1 MLLLGRKTARR
12 KVVPFIVSLSRR
24 AEKRG
29 YGPSPVSLLMNR
41 TDIADYLG
49 LTTETGSCT
58 FTNLKGSVVLRLLIG
73 NMVGLVEVEAF
84 LDLAEGA

>member
-1 MLLLGRKTARR
+1 MLLLGCKTARR
-12 KVVPFIVSLSRR
+12 KVVSFIVSLSRR
-24 AEKRG
+24 AEKRV

-49 LTTETGSCT
+49 LTAETVSCT
-58 FTNLKGSVVLRLLIG
+58 VNNLKGSVVLRLLIN
-73 NMVGLVEVEAF
+73 NMVGLVEAEAF